1 MKQGPLW
8 IILSLTIT
16 CLVSAFALSQIY
28 IITKPKIDYQRQVVA
43 LKSAF
48 GTVLPDADRF
58 EPATP
63 DSAVWFA
70 FQGEERIGTI
80 LRVAKPGYAGPVPV
94 TAAIDPAGR
103 IIAIRVAGAAEGVKE
118 TPGLGLKATEPAFC
132 EQFKGKTAAE
142 IRLKKNGGTI
152 EAITG
157 ATITSRAVT
166 EALFE
171 GMEKYSSL
179 IVRDNDER

>member
-58 EPATP
+58 EPAGNT
-63 DSAVWFA
+63 
-70 FQGEERIGTI
+70 
-80 LRVAKPGYAGPVPV
+80 
-94 TAAIDPAGR
+94 
-103 IIAIRVAGAAEGVKE
+103 
-118 TPGLGLKATEPAFC
+118 
-132 EQFKGKTAAE
+132 
-142 IRLKKNGGTI
+142 RLCRMVCLSG
-152 EAITG
+152 
-157 ATITSRAVT
+157 
-166 EALFE
+166 
-171 GMEKYSSL
+171 
-179 IVRDNDER
+179 